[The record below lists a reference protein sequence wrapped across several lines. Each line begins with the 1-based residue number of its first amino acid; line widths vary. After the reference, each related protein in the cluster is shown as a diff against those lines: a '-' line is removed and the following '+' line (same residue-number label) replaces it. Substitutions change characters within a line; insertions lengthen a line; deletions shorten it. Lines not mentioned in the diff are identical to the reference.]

1 MAESGYP
8 TILVLEIQ
16 RNLNLMQIK
25 AESSGGKKKTSHT
38 HNITLFKNSVMIEI
52 TITPLSVNEIL
63 R

>member
-8 TILVLEIQ
+8 TI
-16 RNLNLMQIK
+16 NLNLMQIK

-52 TITPLSVNEIL
+52 TITPLSVNEML